1 VGSCEPPGCYHF
13 KDASEFFSAVSVIDS
28 LNYRSELLED
38 GAFARA
44 WVLLFGMVLL
54 IGVLA
59 RPAYGLGKDE
69 DIDTNRPSFMDSPL
83 VVPKGSL
90 QFENGTL
97 YQHFQHG
104 TTSYDIPET
113 EVRLGLLKHT
123 EFQMFVPNWFL
134 LHTTGSSTVALSGE
148 PSVPVLEHI
157 SGSTANG
164 VSDLGEAGV
173 KQEIQ
178 VPIKGLNLAVIGG
191 VNIPTGRPLVSTRGP
206 GPVIRAPW
214 TKSLTKNWSAGGM
227 QSIVLLDN
235 GRDVQWQNFW
245 LLCRAFGA
253 RTSAFIEYGG
263 FYTRNSSYAVAPG
276 GFRRFVL
283 PSNIMHFGVVR
294 KLNKNNQV
302 DLQFGFG
309 LDQTAPAAFVGV
321 GYSFRLDR
329 LPLVES
335 L

>member
-1 VGSCEPPGCYHF
+1 LSGGEAGLLPFQRANEALPTL
-13 KDASEFFSAVSVIDS
+13 ID
-28 LNYRSELLED
+28 LQKPWKNKT
-38 GAFARA
+38 FAR
-44 WVLLFGMVLL
+44 VLLLL
-54 IGVLA
+54 LSALFVDVVKIQPGFA
-59 RPAYGLGKDE
+59 LGKDE

-104 TTSYDIPET
+104 STSYDIPET
-113 EVRLGLLKHT
+113 EVRVGLLKHT
-123 EFQMFVPNWFL
+123 EFQMFTPNWFL
-134 LHTTGSSTVALSGE
+134 LHRAGSSTVALSGY

-164 VSDLGEAGV
+164 VSDLGEAGI
-173 KQEIQ
+173 KQEIKLPQ
-178 VPIKGLNLAVIGG
+178 KGILKGLNLAVIGG
-191 VNIPTGRPLVSTRGP
+191 VNIPTGRSLISTSGP

-235 GRDVQWQNFW
+235 GRDVQYQNFW

-263 FYTRNSSYAVAPG
+263 FYTRNSSYAVPVRSS
-276 GFRRFVL
+276 RRYIL
-283 PSNIMHFGVVR
+283 PSNIIHMGLVR

-329 LPLVES
+329 LPLVSS

>member
-1 VGSCEPPGCYHF
+1 MARFRSSSTAKQRGCYHF
-13 KDASEFFSAVSVIDS
+13 KEKNETLSALKNRHESWK
-28 LNYRSELLED
+28 NGACAKALLLLVWIVTVNLTQ
-38 GAFARA
+38 AQPIFA
-44 WVLLFGMVLL
+44 
-54 IGVLA
+54 
-59 RPAYGLGKDE
+59 LGKDE
-69 DIDTNRPSFMDSPL
+69 DIDTNRPSFTDSPL

-97 YQHFQHG
+97 YSHFQHG
-104 TTSYDIPET
+104 RTSYDIPET

-134 LHTTGSSTVALSGE
+134 LHTVGSSTVGLSGN
-148 PSVPVLEHI
+148 PSVPVLEHMA
-157 SGSTANG
+157 GSTVNG
-164 VSDLGEAGV
+164 VSDLGEAGF
-173 KQEIQ
+173 KQEIHL
-178 VPIKGLNLAVIGG
+178 PIKGLNLAVIGG
-191 VNIPTGRPLVSTRGP
+191 VNIPTGRPLISTRGP

-245 LLCRAFGA
+245 LLCRAFGE
-253 RTSAFIEYGG
+253 RTSAFVEYGG
-263 FYTRNSSYAVAPG
+263 FYTRNSSYAVAPRSS
-276 GFRRFVL
+276 RRFIL
-283 PSNIMHFGVVR
+283 PANIMHFGLVR

-309 LDQTAPAAFVGV
+309 LDRTAPAAFVGV
-321 GYSFRLDR
+321 GYSLRLDR